1 MPPFIISHPAFKA
14 LMTAQVQ
21 AFMQA
26 HPVSSALSRAVRW
39 DQLKVHIQDVARHFS
54 STLHAERTTQLRA
67 LKARASIAKAAYLT
81 DPANQQAL
89 QQLRDTAATLQQ
101 HRQQQA
107 ATDALRARVLL
118 HEYGDQSTYY
128 FHHLHRQRQQATV
141 ISHLQQRQDSPLADL
156 CTEAGRQ
163 QASSIISSFFSA
175 DSADGMFRQLPTDMS
190 AQQTLLS
197 SLDRQLPVE
206 AQQACEGA
214 EDGITLEELHSALKA
229 SARGKKPG
237 SDGLPY
243 EFFSQFWDML
253 GPELLAVLQDSF
265 QTQHAPSLP
274 ACMTQGVITLLYKGK
289 GSRSLLDSYR
299 PITLLNSDYKLLAK
313 ALASRFG
320 PALQHVVDPTQTA
333 FVPGRWIGDNVLC
346 HLEEVEYLQQGQP
359 GCMVFL
365 DFSKAY
371 DRLSRSWV
379 LQCMSSN
386 ANGQNAC
393 KWVSIVLQNT
403 SATAAFNGWQSASFP
418 ERSGVQ
424 QGSPLSPLLY
434 VLGAQPLASHLRRQA
449 RLGIVRPISMP
460 NGQPAPV
467 SHQHAD
473 DTSLHVLQP
482 SDAQMAIDSSIAL
495 FCAASCSRLNANK
508 SQGFLVQA
516 QPLSSAT
523 VSALPGISFITGQ
536 QTVKHLGVRLGYDMQ
551 AACHLAGHLLLAC
564 HTLLGTVF
572 VIGSLHTLS
581 SVMMHEGDA
590 SFLVGHLLLV
600 SIVSPWYPL

>member
-1 MPPFIISHPAFKA
+1 MSPPRTPSLQLFSLNVNGLRGRQKRAALFAALQAGPWHVVALQETHHASQAEAAQWCREGAGPTAPWDGPSFWASGTSASRGVALLFKASPLLSSITPAAVDPNGRFVAAQGNLCGCQITLASVYAPVERQERAPFFQHSLMPALPAGTPLALGGDWNCVAGDQDLVGGQPGTRQSGFHSGLLPLQQALGLLDAFRHLHPQASEFTHTATSGSSSTRIDRWLVSDSLVSAVSAATVSDFQPADHYGVTLSLSPAAAPPRGPGVWSMPPFIISHPAFKA

-26 HPVSSALSRAVRW
+26 HPVSSALSRALRW

-67 LKARASIAKAAYLT
+67 LKVRASIARAAYLT

-107 ATDALRARVLL
+107 ATDALRAGVLL

-237 SDGLPY
+237 SEVLDTASPLAGKRR
-243 EFFSQFWDML
+243 
-253 GPELLAVLQDSF
+253 GPESMSDAESAGVEEIANADSLAMVPLTPCD
-265 QTQHAPSLP
+265 TLGHSLRRS
-274 ACMTQGVITLLYKGK
+274 
-289 GSRSLLDSYR
+289 SRDHKKPR
-299 PITLLNSDYKLLAK
+299 PYYA
-313 ALASRFG
+313 
-320 PALQHVVDPTQTA
+320 
-333 FVPGRWIGDNVLC
+333 
-346 HLEEVEYLQQGQP
+346 
-359 GCMVFL
+359 
-365 DFSKAY
+365 
-371 DRLSRSWV
+371 
-379 LQCMSSN
+379 
-386 ANGQNAC
+386 
-393 KWVSIVLQNT
+393 
-403 SATAAFNGWQSASFP
+403 
-418 ERSGVQ
+418 
-424 QGSPLSPLLY
+424 
-434 VLGAQPLASHLRRQA
+434 GAQAEPPDKPS
-449 RLGIVRPISMP
+449 ISR
-460 NGQPAPV
+460 G
-467 SHQHAD
+467 
-473 DTSLHVLQP
+473 LQ
-482 SDAQMAIDSSIAL
+482 
-495 FCAASCSRLNANK
+495 R
-508 SQGFLVQA
+508 GFL
-516 QPLSSAT
+516 
-523 VSALPGISFITGQ
+523 
-536 QTVKHLGVRLGYDMQ
+536 K
-551 AACHLAGHLLLAC
+551 
-564 HTLLGTVF
+564 
-572 VIGSLHTLS
+572 
-581 SVMMHEGDA
+581 
-590 SFLVGHLLLV
+590 
-600 SIVSPWYPL
+600 

>member
-1 MPPFIISHPAFKA
+1 
-14 LMTAQVQ
+14 MTAQVQ

-67 LKARASIAKAAYLT
+67 LKVRASIARAAYLT

-107 ATDALRARVLL
+107 ATDALRAGVLL

-175 DSADGMFRQLPTDMS
+175 NSADGMFRQLPTDMS

-214 EDGITLEELHSALKA
+214 QDGITLEELHSALKA
-229 SARGKKPG
+229 SARGKKPR

-274 ACMTQGVITLLYKGK
+274 ASMTQGVITLLYKGK
-289 GSRSLLDSYR
+289 GSRSLLDS
-299 PITLLNSDYKLLAK
+299 
-313 ALASRFG
+313 
-320 PALQHVVDPTQTA
+320 
-333 FVPGRWIGDNVLC
+333 
-346 HLEEVEYLQQGQP
+346 
-359 GCMVFL
+359 
-365 DFSKAY
+365 
-371 DRLSRSWV
+371 
-379 LQCMSSN
+379 
-386 ANGQNAC
+386 
-393 KWVSIVLQNT
+393 
-403 SATAAFNGWQSASFP
+403 
-418 ERSGVQ
+418 
-424 QGSPLSPLLY
+424 
-434 VLGAQPLASHLRRQA
+434 
-449 RLGIVRPISMP
+449 
-460 NGQPAPV
+460 
-467 SHQHAD
+467 
-473 DTSLHVLQP
+473 
-482 SDAQMAIDSSIAL
+482 
-495 FCAASCSRLNANK
+495 
-508 SQGFLVQA
+508 
-516 QPLSSAT
+516 
-523 VSALPGISFITGQ
+523 
-536 QTVKHLGVRLGYDMQ
+536 
-551 AACHLAGHLLLAC
+551 
-564 HTLLGTVF
+564 
-572 VIGSLHTLS
+572 
-581 SVMMHEGDA
+581 
-590 SFLVGHLLLV
+590 
-600 SIVSPWYPL
+600 

>member
-1 MPPFIISHPAFKA
+1 MKHNHKASFISELLDAFRHLHPQASDFTHTATSGSSSARIDRWLVSDSLVSAVSAATVSDFQPADYYGVTLSLSPAAAPPRGPGVWLMPPFIISHPAFKA
-14 LMTAQVQ
+14 LMTAHVQ

-67 LKARASIAKAAYLT
+67 LKVRASIVRAAYLT

-107 ATDALRARVLL
+107 ATDALRAGVLL
-118 HEYGDQSTYY
+118 HEYGGQSTYY

-141 ISHLQQRQDSPLADL
+141 ISHLQQRRDSPLADL

-197 SLDRQLPVE
+197 SLNRQLPVE

-214 EDGITLEELHSALKA
+214 KEGITLEELHSALKA

-243 EFFSQFWDML
+243 EFFSQFWDL
-253 GPELLAVLQDSF
+253 LDPELLAVLQDSF

-274 ACMTQGVITLLYKGK
+274 ASMTQGVITLLYKGK

-299 PITLLNSDYKLLAK
+299 PSALLNSDYKLLAK

-346 HLEEVEYLQQGQP
+346 HLEEVEYLRQTGQP

-379 LQCMSSN
+379 LQCMSSMGF
-386 ANGQNAC
+386 GQNAC

-449 RLGIVRPISMP
+449 RLGIVRPASMP

-482 SDAQMAIDSSIAL
+482 
-495 FCAASCSRLNANK
+495 
-508 SQGFLVQA
+508 
-516 QPLSSAT
+516 
-523 VSALPGISFITGQ
+523 
-536 QTVKHLGVRLGYDMQ
+536 
-551 AACHLAGHLLLAC
+551 
-564 HTLLGTVF
+564 
-572 VIGSLHTLS
+572 
-581 SVMMHEGDA
+581 
-590 SFLVGHLLLV
+590 
-600 SIVSPWYPL
+600 